1 MSYRAQPF
9 DKLLARLLRLPNGRL
24 YIYLFLQCAIILAAI
39 GLSKSKVSVAG
50 KVIIL
55 TGITFF
61 TLYLCKR
68 AYDLPRKMY
77 WYLYEG
83 RGGPRYYPL
92 LFRGHPDNDQDYRR
106 IASDD
111 LAIEIERELAERT
124 LWASLKKFIKRPTN
138 G

>member
-9 DKLLARLLRLPNGRL
+9 DKLLARVLRLSNGRL
-24 YIYLFLQCAIILAAI
+24 YIYLLLQGAVILAAI
-39 GLSKSKVSVAG
+39 GLSNLKVSVTG

-55 TGITFF
+55 IGINLFA
-61 TLYLCKR
+61 LYLCKR
-68 AYDLPRKMY
+68 AYDLPKKMW

-92 LFRGHPDNDQDYRR
+92 LFRGHLDNDQDYRR
-106 IASDD
+106 IVNDD
-111 LAIEIERELAERT
+111 LAIQIERELAERT
-124 LWASLKKFIKRPTN
+124 FWASLKKFIKRPTN

>member
-24 YIYLFLQCAIILAAI
+24 YIYLFLQCAIILVAI
-39 GLSKSKVSVAG
+39 GLSNVNASVSV
-50 KVIIL
+50 KVVVLIV
-55 TGITFF
+55 ITSF

-92 LFRGHPDNDQDYRR
+92 LFRGHPDNDQDYHR
-106 IASDD
+106 IVNDD
-111 LAIEIERELAERT
+111 LAIETERELAEKT
-124 LWASLKKFIKRPTN
+124 LWANLKKFIKRPTN